1 MLLATA
7 LLKRVAGQ
15 PEVASRYLAYLGI
28 TESAEGSA
36 AESKFDDAGYYEVL
50 EDENYATYLNSNV
63 RLVEHIGD
71 NRELSICDI
80 GCGRGQFLTAL
91 ETAGFTNC
99 VGYEISPEAVDNA
112 VHPSVRLIK
121 SLKDIDATFDIV
133 TLISVLEHIPPN
145 DLAEFL
151 EGVRGLTKKYL
162 VACIPTYPRN
172 MFDFFDNDPTHVNL
186 ERREWWDGVLMEH
199 GFQPQERPPD
209 LLPFI
214 QPFIYRTVPAPL
226 ARISHHVASES
237 A

>member
-7 LLKRVAGQ
+7 LLKRVAGR
-15 PEVASRYLAYLGI
+15 PEVTSRYLEYLGLKRPSDVSFP
-28 TESAEGSA
+28 ESS
-36 AESKFDDAGYYEVL
+36 FDDAGYYEVL
-50 EDENYATYLNSNV
+50 EDKNYATYLDSNV
-63 RLVEHIGD
+63 RLVEHIED
-71 NRELSICDI
+71 NRDLSICDI

-99 VGYEISPEAVDNA
+99 VGYEISPQAVDSA

-121 SLKDIDATFDIV
+121 SLKDIDATFDIL

-151 EGVRGLTKKYL
+151 EGVRDLTKNYL

-172 MFDFFDNDPTHVNL
+172 MLDFFDNDPTHVNL

-199 GFQPQERPPD
+199 GFQPQELPTD
-209 LLPFI
+209 SLPFI
-214 QPFIYRTVPAPL
+214 QPFIYRRASAPPDE
-226 ARISHHVASES
+226 AS
-237 A
+237 